1 MLVGEQ
7 DELAGHVFISYV
19 RENKRAV
26 DRLQN
31 ALEAKG
37 IRVWRDTADLWPGE
51 DWRQKIKTAI
61 VNDALVFIACFSRQ
75 SNAREVSYQN
85 EELTLAIDQL
95 RLRRP
100 DKPWLIPVRLDN
112 CEVPDLSIGGGR
124 ALTSLQRIDLFGRRL
139 QENIDRLVAMV
150 LRILGRQPGEV
161 SSIDI
166 VPTLDPPPVI
176 QELTSRDDSIIT
188 FYSYKGGT
196 GRTTALAN
204 IAWILAANGHRVL
217 VADWDLESPGLDKF
231 FQPFLDADISQ
242 HPGIIDIIRRYAWA
256 AVDAGVDDALISG
269 IPDSR
274 DSVRQEITKL
284 ININIEGIKEY
295 ILRLNWVFPGGG
307 VMGFL
312 PPGKRTN
319 GDYVAT
325 LSALDWDN
333 FYDNLYG
340 GQFFD
345 TLRMYFKREWDYIL
359 IDSRTGLSDIA
370 DICTVHLPDV
380 VIDCFTL
387 GAQGVDGA
395 ATIAEAIESSSSRSI
410 RLLPVPMR
418 IDDSQKEESDASL
431 MAAVRRFPGLPAA
444 MSEEQRRDYWTS
456 VGVPYRG
463 VYSYQE
469 MLAVFND
476 PPGSGGSLLY
486 AFERI
491 AGYITNGSVTGLPP
505 MDDELRMRAKLL
517 FRRSDNGI

>member
-1 MLVGEQ
+1 MSVDRQ

-26 DRLQN
+26 DRLQKS
-31 ALEAKG
+31 LEAKR

-75 SNAREVSYQN
+75 SNAREITYQN

-100 DKPWLIPVRLDN
+100 DKPWLIPVRFDN
-112 CEVPDLSIGGGR
+112 CEVPDLPIGGGR
-124 ALTSLQRIDLFGRRL
+124 TLTSLQRIDLFGRRL
-139 QENIDRLVAMV
+139 HENTDRLVAMV
-150 LRILGRQPGEV
+150 LRILGRQPGEPG
-161 SSIDI
+161 SIDI
-166 VPTLDPPPVI
+166 APAPDPPPVI
-176 QELTSRDDSIIT
+176 QELMPRDDSIVT

-217 VADWDLESPGLDKF
+217 VADWDLESPGLYKF
-231 FQPFLDADISQ
+231 FQHFVGTDITQ
-242 HPGIIDIIRRYAWA
+242 RPGIIDLIRRYEWEVRAEIDPDIPPAHQEVAGLIDRHIEQIEDYVLPINWA
-256 AVDAGVDDALISG
+256 FPHGGAVELFS
-269 IPDSR
+269 
-274 DSVRQEITKL
+274 
-284 ININIEGIKEY
+284 
-295 ILRLNWVFPGGG
+295 
-307 VMGFL
+307 
-312 PPGKRTN
+312 PGKQNN
-319 GDYVAT
+319 GDYQAT
-325 LSALDWDN
+325 LSAMDWDG
-333 FYDNLYG
+333 FYDNLHG
-340 GQFFD
+340 GQFID
-345 TLRMYFKREWDYIL
+345 ALRQYFKRKWDYVL

-387 GAQGVDGA
+387 GAQAMDGA
-395 ATIAEAIESSSSRSI
+395 AMIAKSI
-410 RLLPVPMR
+410 QSHSYRDIRILPVPMR
-418 IDDSQKEESDASL
+418 IDDSQKERSDTSL
-431 MAAVRRFPGLPAA
+431 TAAVRRFPGLPAA
-444 MSEEQRRDYWTS
+444 MSEEQQRDYWMS

-476 PPGSGGSLLY
+476 SPGSQGSLLY

-491 AGYITNGSVTGLPP
+491 TGYITNGSVTGLPP
-505 MDDELRMRAKLL
+505 IAEELMMRTRLL
-517 FRRSDNGI
+517 FG